1 MLHETLEYLGIAF
14 ISSVL
19 LIIMSKI
26 ILQALIRRPADY
38 YNARELREE
47 ELMLNAGGISITSEH
62 ETNPEGEIMQE
73 THLEAQL
80 GDVEPAE
87 PEEIMLEIPDAI
99 AESIEVH
106 KEEDEAAEEEV
117 AEEPAEVEEEPV
129 TEAAE
134 ETSEEPAEV
143 EEEPVTED
151 AEETAEEEAAEEE
164 PVTEAE
170 EETAEEPAEVEEEP
184 VTEEA
189 EETVP
194 EADEEPVAEAAEETE
209 EQAEE
214 EIIEEP
220 APEEP
225 AAEEPVI
232 TEEPK
237 TPEEAF
243 GFSIKAKTSRTKKP
257 KKREEEEAAEE
268 LEEAK
273 AAMDEARARA
283 EEREPVSEWTESY
296 AEIRDSLEKAFTER
310 KHKPSM
316 HMNKQE
322 LIDIASEMGIEL
334 PRKITKRE
342 ILDLIKA
349 AEDQGGNK

>member
-1 MLHETLEYLGIAF
+1 MLLETLEYLGIAF
-14 ISSVL
+14 VCSVL

-134 ETSEEPAEV
+134 ETS
-143 EEEPVTED
+143 
-151 AEETAEEEAAEEE
+151 
-164 PVTEAE
+164 
-170 EETAEEPAEVEEEP
+170 EEPAEVEEEP